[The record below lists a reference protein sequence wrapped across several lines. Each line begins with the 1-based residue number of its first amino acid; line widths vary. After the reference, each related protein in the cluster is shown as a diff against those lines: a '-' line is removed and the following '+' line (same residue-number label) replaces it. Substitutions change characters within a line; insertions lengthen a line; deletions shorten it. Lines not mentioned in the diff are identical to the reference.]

1 MLTKSPKQFSELVAI
16 HEAANRTA
24 AVKLRV
30 AVDPPVWNRG
40 VCRYAGDV
48 LTDWPDGPEEMER
61 VGLVLL
67 CGLAAL
73 LHVGDCVNCRDDVEA
88 MELVWESIEEYPG
101 HIKANPSAL
110 RQYRARVAELQAE
123 ATAMVTALWPETER
137 RQ

>member
-16 HEAANRTA
+16 HEAAYRTA

-48 LTDWPDGPEEMER
+48 LTDWPDGPEQMER
-61 VGLVLL
+61 AALVLP

-101 HIKANPSAL
+101 HIKADPSAL

-123 ATAMVTALWPETER
+123 ATAMVTALWPEIER
-137 RQ
+137 RR

>member
-16 HEAANRTA
+16 HEAAYQTA

-30 AVDPPVWNRG
+30 AVDPPIWNRG

-48 LTDWPDGPEEMER
+48 LTDWPDGPEQMER
-61 VGLVLL
+61 VALVLL

-73 LHVGDCVNCRDDVEA
+73 LHVGDRVNCRDDVEA

-110 RQYRARVAELQAE
+110 RQYRARVADFQAE
-123 ATAMVTALWPETER
+123 ATAMVTALWPEIER
-137 RQ
+137 RR